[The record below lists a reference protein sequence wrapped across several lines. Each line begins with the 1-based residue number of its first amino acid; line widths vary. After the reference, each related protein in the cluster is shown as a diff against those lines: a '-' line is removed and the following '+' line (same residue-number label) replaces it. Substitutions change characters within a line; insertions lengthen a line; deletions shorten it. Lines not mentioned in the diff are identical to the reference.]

1 VRRVTTQMTSTQQSP
16 LFTRHQVIVLF
27 LAAVALRL
35 AYLGIVV
42 ALDGNI
48 NNGSDSGKFLQLASN
63 INKFGSLVNWDLGV
77 FGRDTGRMPLYPY
90 LTAAILDIAG
100 AQRLWAVAFV
110 QAFIDAATVFAIGLL
125 AGAIDRRWALPAA
138 ILACVWTSLVI
149 LTSFVLADTV
159 FMAFFCWGLCACVW
173 ATRVERKLLLVA
185 AAGLAFAL
193 ALLTRPTLMFFP
205 YFLVPALTV
214 LLWARGGQSWRRAIL
229 LALVPA
235 VMMLAAVAPRAAEN
249 YNQYGTLVVTTQ
261 SGNHALDVVD
271 QFIRLCERCVHEDM
285 ESKMHAEV
293 KSRLKAQGREDQQN
307 PTILDEI
314 RRGVAVEYLK
324 QIPIGTLFKGT
335 ILGSIRS
342 TFQSGVYVTGHQFR
356 LDPQFLSAV
365 PGDSYA
371 QRLWNFAKSLP
382 SDGFLLL
389 WAVAQMF
396 VVTGVVLQISGAWRG
411 VRQRD
416 ARPYILF
423 LLGIAAYFLALNGP
437 FGNPRYAIPL
447 TPVLV
452 VLTAAGLAG
461 LLARRALKRSS
472 VTQ

>member
-1 VRRVTTQMTSTQQSP
+1 MTTQMTSTEPTP
-16 LFTRHQVIVLF
+16 LFTRNQVIVLF

-48 NNGSDSGKFLQLASN
+48 NNGSDSGKFLQLAAN

-90 LTAAILDIAG
+90 LIAGILDIAG
-100 AQRLWAVAFV
+100 EQRLWAVAFI
-110 QAFIDAATVFAIGLL
+110 QAFVDASTVFAIGLL

-138 ILACVWTSLVI
+138 ILACIWASLVI

-173 ATRVERKLLLVA
+173 ATRSERKLLLVV
-185 AAGLAFAL
+185 AAGLAFSL

-214 LLWARGGQSWRRAIL
+214 LLWARGNQSWRRAVL

-235 VMMLAAVAPRAAEN
+235 VMMFAAVAPRASEN
-249 YNQYGTLVVTTQ
+249 YHQYGTLVVTTQ

-271 QFIRLCERCVHEDM
+271 QFIRLCDRCVNEDM
-285 ESKMHAEV
+285 ETKMHAEV
-293 KSRLKAQGREDQQN
+293 KARLKAQSRVDQQN
-307 PTILDEI
+307 PTILDGI
-314 RRGVAVEYLK
+314 RRGVAIEYLK
-324 QIPIGTLFKGT
+324 QIPLGTLFKGT
-335 ILGSIRS
+335 ILGSVRS
-342 TFQSGVYVTGHQFR
+342 AFQSCIYVTGHQFR
-356 LDPQFLSAV
+356 LDPKFLSTV
-365 PGDSYA
+365 PGDSFTG
-371 QRLWNFAKSLP
+371 RLWTFVKTLP

-389 WAVAQMF
+389 WAIAQLFAITAVA
-396 VVTGVVLQISGAWRG
+396 LQISGALRG
-411 VRQRD
+411 VHERET
-416 ARPYILF
+416 RPYILF

-447 TPVLV
+447 TPVFV
-452 VLTAAGLAG
+452 VLAAAGISG
-461 LLARRALKRSS
+461 LLARCALKRSS
-472 VTQ
+472 VTE